1 MITELLKGANGR
13 IIGAIGISTREPI
26 LYIFQVKSIVI
37 NKGGVGRTRLY
48 SYPNVMGYS
57 MADPGTGDGV
67 IAAYRVGAD
76 VQNAEFFKRQI
87 SLRFGPIS
95 GKGSWIGVVRDS
107 EGRPIA
113 PPYLSRPDRELGD
126 KSIENVEA
134 IDHIW
139 STGRAP
145 VWMDS
150 RGISEEDEQYMR
162 WGFKSEALLPFLRW
176 LDREKIDVKKTRF
189 EFFGMQPTSNIQ
201 ARVDKNYR
209 TSINGLYSIS
219 PGDLSESAV
228 GGFIAGE
235 SAAKDIKDIKNRELK
250 NGRSKILQARHWY
263 EELLNREGGQF
274 AAWREAQWA
283 VWQTMHCYAL
293 PPHRTESTLMT
304 GYNQLLR
311 VRELAK
317 KTLKA
322 SNPHDLC
329 HCLEVLNLMDVAEL
343 VLIAVKERRESRGQA
358 YRQDYPFPNP
368 MLNKFLVIN
377 KKDDRPNIRW
387 EKPRQIS

>member
-1 MITELLKGANGR
+1 
-13 IIGAIGISTREPI
+13 
-26 LYIFQVKSIVI
+26 
-37 NKGGVGRTRLY
+37 
-48 SYPNVMGYS
+48 MGYS

-67 IAAYRVGAD
+67 IAAYKVGAD

-107 EGRPIA
+107 EGRTIA
-113 PPYLSRPDRELGD
+113 PPHLARPDRELGD
-126 KSIENVEA
+126 KSIENVDA
-134 IDHIW
+134 IDHTW
-139 STGRAP
+139 STGRGP

-201 ARVDKNYR
+201 ARVDKDYR
-209 TSINGLYSIS
+209 TSIHGLYAIP

-235 SAAKDIKDIKNRELK
+235 SAAADMKDIKNTDSK
-250 NGRSKILQARHWY
+250 NQRSKISKAKACY
-263 EELLNREGGQF
+263 EEILNREGGQF
-274 AAWREAQWA
+274 ADWREAQWA

-293 PPHRTESTLMT
+293 PPQRTENTLMA
-304 GYNQLLR
+304 GYHHLLR
-311 VRELAK
+311 VRDLAK

-322 SNPHDLC
+322 SNPHDLY

-358 YRQDYPFPNP
+358 SRQDYPFTNP
-368 MLNKFLVIN
+368 LLNKFLVIN
-377 KKDDRPNIRW
+377 KRDDCPAIRW
-387 EKPRQIS
+387 EKTRQIS